1 MFLQQTSHVEGCIQ
15 LLGQFQNLD
24 LESILNIQQNSLV
37 TSSFLVLLL
46 ISPDEID
53 GQTLSSET
61 TSTAH
66 SVKIGISLSWEVYII
81 DDIP

>member
-15 LLGQFQNLD
+15 LLGQLQNLD

-37 TSSFLVLLL
+37 ASSFFTLFL

-53 GQTLSSET
+53 GQTFSSET

-66 SVKIGISLSWEVYII
+66 SVEVGISLSWEVYII
-81 DDIP
+81 EGIP